1 MAANSIGDMTL
12 SISKSDEPEAEIG
25 TSRTTTEIVEI
36 DAGIIRKGTSM
47 SLLQATSKGKR
58 SSVVTVEGLVKDIS
72 LSSTETIT
80 MNAQVPERL
89 EFFIPKTILGNAKYT
104 VPLQVLDK
112 EGFPIKTLSDVEILL
127 VPSLRNVISAPDT
140 ILLPKGQ
147 YYTTLLIEAKDD
159 GATEI
164 TALANNFQST
174 KVNVQVTAPEPTV
187 ELETDIEIVKTDEEF
202 IVTLDSKY
210 LEIPLRDLNVKWSSN
225 KAELL
230 DATELTNELGSAE
243 AIFVMNEPSEFLIS
257 AEISG
262 PGYKTSTVQMN
273 MQAELDVPI
282 EKPIEQ
288 PIEKPI
294 EQPIEPETNGLKDM
308 LLRYPYLF
316 ILPAVGG
323 VLFWLVKT
331 ERLNL
336 PFDRLLE
343 KLRKEED

>member
-1 MAANSIGDMTL
+1 M
-12 SISKSDEPEAEIG
+12 
-25 TSRTTTEIVEI
+25 
-36 DAGIIRKGTSM
+36 
-47 SLLQATSKGKR
+47 
-58 SSVVTVEGLVKDIS
+58 
-72 LSSTETIT
+72 
-80 MNAQVPERL
+80 
-89 EFFIPKTILGNAKYT
+89 
-104 VPLQVLDK
+104 LDK

-127 VPSLRNVISAPDT
+127 VPSIRNVISAPDT

-174 KVNVQVTAPEPTV
+174 KVNVQVTAPAPTV
-187 ELETDIEIVKTDEEF
+187 ELETDIEIVKPDEEF

-210 LEIPLRDLNVKWSSN
+210 LEMPLRDLNVKWSNN

-243 AIFVMNEPSEFLIS
+243 AIFVMNEPSEFLVR
-257 AEISG
+257 AVISG

-273 MQAELDVPI
+273 MEAVSDPPPPPPPTTNRI
-282 EKPIEQ
+282 DTIDPPKPPQ
-288 PIEKPI
+288 PGI
-294 EQPIEPETNGLKDM
+294 KDM
-308 LLRYPYLF
+308 LLSYPYLF
-316 ILPAVGG
+316 VLLAVGG

-336 PFDRLLE
+336 PFDKLLE